1 MFACSAELKFRRVC
15 VGASRLSRSKRY
27 RADDRYNAIF
37 ERGLEVPTM
46 DHQFQPLTLPS
57 FYPPLPVWASNVTR
71 LWSGRVDE
79 VKERLGAELQEAGF
93 QVNIKDLLG

>member
-1 MFACSAELKFRRVC
+1 
-15 VGASRLSRSKRY
+15 
-27 RADDRYNAIF
+27 
-37 ERGLEVPTM
+37 M